1 MKQLYVKCTQCKCV
15 ESRQKR
21 SFSIMK
27 YKVHMNR
34 LNKIESVDFLICR
47 LSLFLSDPFL
57 PNDSDWNPLHV
68 CLFVW
73 FFTSHQQS
81 FSYTGTNLPGLNQY

>member
-34 LNKIESVDFLICR
+34 LNKIESVNFLICR

-57 PNDSDWNPLHV
+57 PNDSDWNPVHV
-68 CLFVW
+68 CLFVCL
-73 FFTSHQQS
+73 FV
-81 FSYTGTNLPGLNQY
+81 